1 LGAGVCLLL
10 LLHLRD
16 VYNSLDVLN
25 LRNVNLADLLL
36 NDYLGDVADNLMC
49 LHRARHVDVLLNDL
63 HLWYLDDLLDV
74 LHLWDVDLMYLFLSD
89 EFRDVPDLLDNLDW
103 PWHVNVPLDHLH
115 LRHFYDPFHVLNLW
129 HMYLDN
135 LLLRDRHMNV
145 PDSFARLDWPRNV
158 NVALRDVHLRHL
170 DVPVLEINWLSG
182 RGDWWQSFV
191 DRRTLR
197 HRLYGSR
204 VNGGRLHCH
213 RWCSIGDCRLGERLH
228 RRSVCGHSR
237 RTI

>member
-103 PWHVNVPLDHLH
+103 PWHVNMPLDHLH
-115 LRHFYDPFHVLNLW
+115 LRHFYDPFHVLNLR